1 MLVTDQRPREVL
13 VLTRGRLSGAP
24 FLGDSLLICMGPQ
37 IILRLISELL
47 SLSPGGV
54 LMGYPGLKYGL
65 FHSPGGPLGLHLC
78 PSLHV
83 VVLKVISYQDS
94 LFHSLSLCSP

>member
-54 LMGYPGLKYGL
+54 LYGVPWAKIWPFPLPGWSCW
-65 FHSPGGPLGLHLC
+65 SPSVPLTPCCRSEGHFL
-78 PSLHV
+78 PG
-83 VVLKVISYQDS
+83 
-94 LFHSLSLCSP
+94 